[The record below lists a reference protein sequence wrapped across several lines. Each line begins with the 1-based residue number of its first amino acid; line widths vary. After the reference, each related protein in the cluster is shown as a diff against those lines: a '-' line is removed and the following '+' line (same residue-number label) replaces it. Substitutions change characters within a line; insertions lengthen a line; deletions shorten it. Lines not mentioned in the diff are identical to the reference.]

1 MFEYLKQK
9 EMKNILL
16 ESEIL
21 TSDSY
26 LQEFYYRIKKNLET
40 NPTAKAKE
48 DEEKFLT
55 LFLAFRRMK
64 VELDYTRKKLNQSE
78 LAFHKVYEEK
88 NTLEYQ
94 NEMFKKSI
102 EV

>member
-1 MFEYLKQK
+1 
-9 EMKNILL
+9 MKNILL
-16 ESEIL
+16 ESDIL
-21 TSDSY
+21 ESDSY

-40 NPTAKAKE
+40 NPTNKAKE

-78 LAFHKVYEEK
+78 LAFHKVHEEK
-88 NTLEYQ
+88 KTLEHQ
-94 NEMFKKSI
+94 NNMFKQGI
-102 EV
+102 EI